1 MQSISYC
8 IGEAYL
14 CEVYFLQTMRDIV
27 RTISSYYM
35 VYEIVLL
42 WEMIFIADEALD
54 RGKYD
59 LSQTMDIPF
68 QKMNDIYS
76 L

>member
-1 MQSISYC
+1 MD
-8 IGEAYL
+8 L
-14 CEVYFLQTMRDIV
+14 LQTMRDIV
-27 RTISSYYM
+27 QIISSYYM

-59 LSQTMDIPF
+59 LSQTMDISF
-68 QKMNDIYS
+68 QKENGIYS